1 MRILHTSDWHIGKR
15 LGRFDRLDEAEA
27 ERAEYGWMLPS
38 TRARA
43 RLLKPG
49 TMVVSQPA
57 IPVPLVVTFPFPPW
71 ATRKEEV
78 ADAGVD
84 PFAGLT

>member
-1 MRILHTSDWHIGKR
+1 
-15 LGRFDRLDEAEA
+15 
-27 ERAEYGWMLPS
+27 
-38 TRARA
+38 
-43 RLLKPG
+43 
-49 TMVVSQPA
+49 MVVSQPA

>member
-1 MRILHTSDWHIGKR
+1 
-15 LGRFDRLDEAEA
+15 
-27 ERAEYGWMLPS
+27 MLPS

-57 IPVPLVVTFPFPPW
+57 VPVPLVVTFPFPPW

-78 ADAGVD
+78 AGDADGD
-84 PFAGLT
+84 PFAGL

>member
-1 MRILHTSDWHIGKR
+1 
-15 LGRFDRLDEAEA
+15 
-27 ERAEYGWMLPS
+27 MLPS

-78 ADAGVD
+78 ATGAGDD
-84 PFAGLT
+84 PFQGL